1 VTIHSSPARRLAV
14 AFAVTERDAQIVLD
28 RLDGDERHAEML
40 LLYAARWHCSP
51 NTALENFG
59 SLGDACDVHKGLDI
73 WAASVEGTTAL
84 TAWQITKPL
93 GPLRLRITL
102 AAMRDMSERML
113 HDFEANFAAA
123 RAAIRKE
130 TGL

>member
-1 VTIHSSPARRLAV
+1 MTPAQRLAV
-14 AFAVTERDAQIVLD
+14 AFAVSEQDAQLVLD

-40 LLYAARWHCSP
+40 LLYSARWHYSP
-51 NTALENFG
+51 RTALEDFG
-59 SLGDACDVHKGLDI
+59 SLGTCNARKGLDI

-84 TAWQITKPL
+84 TTWQITKPL

-102 AAMRDMSERML
+102 AAMRNMSKRML
-113 HDFEANFAAA
+113 RSFEANFAAA

-130 TGL
+130 TGM